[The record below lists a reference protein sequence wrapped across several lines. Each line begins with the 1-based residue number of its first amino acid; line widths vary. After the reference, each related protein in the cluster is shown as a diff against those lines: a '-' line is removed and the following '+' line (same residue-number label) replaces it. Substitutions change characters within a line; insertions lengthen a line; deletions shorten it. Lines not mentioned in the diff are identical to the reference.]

1 MNGWNRAND
10 YVSNGRAV
18 RILRR
23 ILKSNRKRLHS
34 GTKYRFGVAIPRNTK
49 QAYLFDEQNG
59 NTLWAD
65 AIKEEMDKILAFET
79 FEFLPA
85 GTKPDNHQRIPLHMC
100 FAVKWDGRHKA
111 RLVAGG
117 HHTLPG
123 DTDAYANV
131 VSNESVRIGMF
142 LATLNNLDVLVGDVG
157 NAYLHAN
164 TNEKVYS
171 VAGPEFGEHQGKTIR
186 IVKSLYGLRTS
197 HIRWRNFLNND
208 LRAMNFTPSKV
219 DADLWYRDAGDHYE
233 YIAVYVDDI
242 MVFSRR
248 AAAIMEEIQEKYKMK
263 GVGKPEIY
271 LGGNI
276 GYHDPPESST

>member
-1 MNGWNRAND
+1 
-10 YVSNGRAV
+10 
-18 RILRR
+18 
-23 ILKSNRKRLHS
+23 
-34 GTKYRFGVAIPRNTK
+34 
-49 QAYLFDEQNG
+49 
-59 NTLWAD
+59 
-65 AIKEEMDKILAFET
+65 
-79 FEFLPA
+79 
-85 GTKPDNHQRIPLHMC
+85 
-100 FAVKWDGRHKA
+100 
-111 RLVAGG
+111 
-117 HHTLPG
+117 
-123 DTDAYANV
+123 
-131 VSNESVRIGMF
+131 MF
-142 LATLNNLDVLVGDVG
+142 LSTLNNLDVLVGDVG

-219 DADLWYRDAGDHYE
+219 DADLWYHDSGDHYE

-248 AAAIMEEIQEKYKMK
+248 ADQIMAQIQEKYKMK
-263 GVGKPEIY
+263 GVGKHEIY

-276 GYHDPPESST
+276 GYHDPTGVLYMSAEKYNDGIIYKLEDLFESTLHCANSPMDASYHPELDESAFLGEEEHSHYRMLIGSAQWAITLGRFDIAYATNTLARYSALPRKGHLEALLRVFR